1 MPRWYTIGDIPMLR
15 MNFNPTTT
23 AVTDVKSSRFNLYP
37 NPTNGFITI
46 ELDEASKYEL
56 SIVNVLGQT
65 VYTNSIF
72 KINTRVD
79 LSSFEI
85 GVYTIELSDGNN
97 IYSEKLIVE

>member
-1 MPRWYTIGDIPMLR
+1 MEIQKIRVKLWQTSKEED
-15 MNFNPTTT
+15 
-23 AVTDVKSSRFNLYP
+23 DVKSSRFNLYP

-46 ELDEASKYEL
+46 ELEKASKYEL

-72 KINTRVD
+72 KINNRVD